1 MIMYFGSLAIVQV
14 TNGLEWN
21 NPEVTFEEVG
31 SKVS

>member
-1 MIMYFGSLAIVQV
+1 MIMYVSSIVQV
-14 TNGLEWN
+14 TDGLEWN